1 MQSEDQAFGKARAG
15 SGISVP
21 NMGITRGVLP
31 RTRQKQEAF
40 MTLDKSQV
48 QMG

>member
-1 MQSEDQAFGKARAG
+1 MCFREG

-21 NMGITRGVLP
+21 KVGITRGVLP
-31 RTRQKQEAF
+31 RTREKQEAF
-40 MTLDKSQV
+40 MILDKSQV